1 MKKILLSLGAMVLC
15 AQMSAKDLHTI
26 KSGAF
31 VGFATG
37 YSIGFE
43 HGNAGLQVIAPR
55 YLNVGAKLGYNL
67 YFSKALGLRFYV
79 DYIYGMNLHS
89 SESGTN
95 GSYLHYVNANVDL
108 LLNFYESESV
118 VFGSFVGLG
127 AGYGVLKTQRDT
139 AEALCYRSISGL
151 ASSLAGH
158 IAWI

>member
-1 MKKILLSLGAMVLC
+1 
-15 AQMSAKDLHTI
+15 
-26 KSGAF
+26 
-31 VGFATG
+31 
-37 YSIGFE
+37 
-43 HGNAGLQVIAPR
+43 
-55 YLNVGAKLGYNL
+55 
-67 YFSKALGLRFYV
+67 
-79 DYIYGMNLHS
+79 MNLHS

-151 ASSLAGH
+151 VSSLAGH